1 MSYMQGQ
8 WHRLNFSFKK
18 HLDLSAVDVS
28 PCMPSMAWH
37 GTGMALDGTMLHG
50 MALAW
55 HCMALC
61 CRPLV
66 RYHIITFDLQLQQ
79 SPHSHFR
86 QN

>member
-28 PCMPSMAWH
+28 P
-37 GTGMALDGTMLHG
+37 
-50 MALAW
+50 
-55 HCMALC
+55 CMALC